1 ESVIKRPRRPTVKEQ
16 LKEAKTGLEA
26 PPASDAS
33 TPVAWGPHPPA
44 DLSPWQSTV
53 PALRRRGDR
62 AVAQRRAV
70 DAYDHPHHCGG
81 TEALAADGGAYHP
94 MPRLRWMGKRLER
107 GALGLPVGYDLDTL
121 HLRQPKGVLP
131 SCRSSDLPPYA
142 PQSVQLA
149 SFLALVLGVIFIAR
163 TLLIPGAIQCSR
175 SQSRCRLDTRSGRAS
190 RWRFSSVPAGRG
202 NQIRLEMQEAKV
214 SHRGTSDS
222 LVQELV
228 NGVRARRAALS
239 AESDP
244 GFRQLDT
251 LPIAKLKQDE
261 IELTRKIFARVD
273 AERDV
278 TSDSKKYEIKH
289 NIDPYWSPFH
299 QVQDLKQQV
308 TAEFDEYQKIVGAAE
323 AKRTRIQIKRSLAR
337 MASVRNPYASSFRSY
352 HKREMPEMPPKPFR
366 LPDTFWEPTPL
377 QAQLAKEK
385 ITFRDLDIIQ
395 HFLAD
400 NGYILPRR
408 TTMLSRKKQKEL
420 VAAVVTA
427 QHMALLPYRAKLKDY
442 QVMPLMD
449 PLQWMADRLTDRVLE
464 ERDLRSRA
472 MLQVMMERYPEL
484 NYRNFLKHE
493 AVPWAQE
500 SSQKQH
506 AVLKQDRMLDSS
518 TMRVSGLSVAARRGV
533 RGFASKDIRHGTS
546 ARAAMLHGANRL
558 ADAVAVTLG
567 PKGRNVVIE
576 QSFGAPKVTKDGVTV
591 AKAIEFK
598 NKLVNVGA
606 SLIKQVASKTNDL
619 AGDGTTTSTVLARAI
634 FREGTKAV
642 VAGMNPMDVK
652 RGIDSSVKIVLEDLE
667 KRATD
672 ISSPK
677 EIAQVAT
684 ISANG
689 DDVIG
694 KMVAEAFEKVGK
706 LAGPFPSWAMAA
718 MSLLSSS
725 ACAKRAA
732 KERLPTISEDE
743 CQDLE
748 HEANQIRHRLCESF
762 GELLRGGTDPEMGR
776 DFIKFL
782 KAQWCDRAHHC
793 RHKTRLPRVELFRSL
808 PAQTVGNRESK

>member
-1 ESVIKRPRRPTVKEQ
+1 
-16 LKEAKTGLEA
+16 
-26 PPASDAS
+26 
-33 TPVAWGPHPPA
+33 
-44 DLSPWQSTV
+44 
-53 PALRRRGDR
+53 
-62 AVAQRRAV
+62 
-70 DAYDHPHHCGG
+70 
-81 TEALAADGGAYHP
+81 
-94 MPRLRWMGKRLER
+94 
-107 GALGLPVGYDLDTL
+107 
-121 HLRQPKGVLP
+121 
-131 SCRSSDLPPYA
+131 
-142 PQSVQLA
+142 
-149 SFLALVLGVIFIAR
+149 
-163 TLLIPGAIQCSR
+163 
-175 SQSRCRLDTRSGRAS
+175 
-190 RWRFSSVPAGRG
+190 
-202 NQIRLEMQEAKV
+202 MQEAKV

-493 AVPWAQE
+493 AQRI
-500 SSQKQH
+500 
-506 AVLKQDRMLDSS
+506 DRK
-518 TMRVSGLSVAARRGV
+518 SVV
-533 RGFASKDIRHGTS
+533 
-546 ARAAMLHGANRL
+546 
-558 ADAVAVTLG
+558 
-567 PKGRNVVIE
+567 
-576 QSFGAPKVTKDGVTV
+576 
-591 AKAIEFK
+591 
-598 NKLVNVGA
+598 
-606 SLIKQVASKTNDL
+606 
-619 AGDGTTTSTVLARAI
+619 
-634 FREGTKAV
+634 
-642 VAGMNPMDVK
+642 
-652 RGIDSSVKIVLEDLE
+652 
-667 KRATD
+667 
-672 ISSPK
+672 
-677 EIAQVAT
+677 
-684 ISANG
+684 
-689 DDVIG
+689 
-694 KMVAEAFEKVGK
+694 
-706 LAGPFPSWAMAA
+706 
-718 MSLLSSS
+718 
-725 ACAKRAA
+725 
-732 KERLPTISEDE
+732 
-743 CQDLE
+743 
-748 HEANQIRHRLCESF
+748 
-762 GELLRGGTDPEMGR
+762 
-776 DFIKFL
+776 
-782 KAQWCDRAHHC
+782 
-793 RHKTRLPRVELFRSL
+793 
-808 PAQTVGNRESK
+808 